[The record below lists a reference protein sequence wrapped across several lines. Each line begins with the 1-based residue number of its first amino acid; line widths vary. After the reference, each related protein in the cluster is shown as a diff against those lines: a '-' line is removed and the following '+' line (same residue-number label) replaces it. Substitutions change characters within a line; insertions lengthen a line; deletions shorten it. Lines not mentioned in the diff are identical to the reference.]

1 MAIKVSGVWKNQ
13 VSTNVKVGG
22 TWKAAASGWVRLS
35 GVWREFVANTLS
47 LGYANTAFTIGSAN
61 QTKSPTVS
69 GGYTSQAKTFALVSG
84 ALPKGVRL
92 NASSGVLTGPG
103 TWNFPASASTG
114 AGTATVV
121 GIVLTSDGGAIVY
134 GFFNTGSITFGSTT
148 LALAGSPTIFLA
160 KLSNTGAWSW
170 AARNTGTG
178 ITSTASMS
186 LAATSDGGAIVSG
199 TFANNSITFGS
210 TTLPLT
216 GVRSAFVAKISSAGA
231 WSWAAGSTGTGQLTG
246 GLVNVLA
253 TSDGGAVITSN
264 FSNAA
269 ITFGSTTLSLTG
281 TVNLFVAKVSNTGAW
296 SWAVANTG
304 TGDVNSAL
312 VRGTTDGN
320 FIIGGQFA
328 VNSITIGSTTLPL
341 TGGGSIFVAKISNTG
356 SWLWASTN
364 TGPGSIGLS
373 GAYAGGATSD
383 GGAIFGGIF
392 NTNSV
397 TLGSTTLAFTAISNI
412 WVAKISSAGAWSWA
426 AQSTGTGNNPN
437 NLGFT
442 VTSDDGVIAT
452 GRFSF
457 NSITFGSTTLALAGG
472 NTLYVAKAS
481 NTGSWSWAARNTGTG
496 TVGTAVPQ
504 VALTS
509 DGGAIITQRFASNS
523 IIFGSTTLAL
533 AGTTTAFAARISNTG
548 AWLWAARNTG
558 TGVIGAGAAI
568 TASAATNDDAAT
580 ISIIFGTNSITFG
593 ATTLALASPSTV
605 AIAKINNNGDWGST
619 SQAVLGFP
627 SAVTVSVTD
636 SSGTVNTSPTITAV

>member
-1 MAIKVSGVWKNQ
+1 MAVKVGGVWKSH
-13 VSTNVKVGG
+13 STNVKAAGS
-22 TWKAAASGWVRLS
+22 WKTVQSGWVRLS

-61 QTKSPTVS
+61 QTKSATVA

-114 AGTATVV
+114 AGTGFVS
-121 GIVLTSDGGAIVY
+121 GIVLTSDGGVIIY
-134 GFFNTGSITFGSTT
+134 GIFNTGSLTFGSTT
-148 LALAGSPTIFLA
+148 LALAGTPTIFLA

-170 AARNTGTG
+170 AASNTGTG
-178 ITSTASMS
+178 VTNASSLS
-186 LAATSDGGAIVSG
+186 LAATSDGGAILSG
-199 TFANNSITFGS
+199 YFQTAAMTFGS
-210 TTLPLT
+210 TTLALS
-216 GVRSAFVAKISSAGA
+216 GVRPAFVAKISSAGA
-231 WSWAAGSTGTGQLTG
+231 WSWAAASTGTGQAGG

-253 TSDGGAVITSN
+253 TSDGGAVIASN
-264 FSNAA
+264 FSTAA
-269 ITFGSTTLSLTG
+269 ITFGSTTLALAG
-281 TVNLFVAKVSNTGAW
+281 TTTTFAAKISNTGAW

-304 TGDVNSAL
+304 TGEVNSAI

-328 VNSITIGSTTLPL
+328 TNSITIGSTTLPL
-341 TGGGSIFVAKISNTG
+341 TGSSNIFVAKISNTG

-481 NTGSWSWAARNTGTG
+481 NTGSWSWAARNTGAG
-496 TVGTAVPQ
+496 TLGAAVPQ

-509 DGGAIITQRFASNS
+509 DGGAIITQRFSTNS
-523 IIFGSTTLAL
+523 IIFGSTTLAV
-533 AGTTTAFAARISNTG
+533 AGTNTAFAAKISDTG

-558 TGVIGAGAAI
+558 AGSVTAGSSI
-568 TASAATNDDAAT
+568 VASAGTNDDAAT
-580 ISIIFGTNSITFG
+580 IFLSFGTNSITFG
-593 ATTLALASPSTV
+593 ATTLALASFATV
-605 AIAKINNNGDWGST
+605 AVAKINNNGDWGT
-619 SQAVLGFP
+619 TNQAILGFP
-627 SAVTVSVTD
+627 SSVTISVTD